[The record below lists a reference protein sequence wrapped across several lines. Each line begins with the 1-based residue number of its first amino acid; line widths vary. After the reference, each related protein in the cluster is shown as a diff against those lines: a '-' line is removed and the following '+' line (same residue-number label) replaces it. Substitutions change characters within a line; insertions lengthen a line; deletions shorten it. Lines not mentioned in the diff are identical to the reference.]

1 MREIYYDE
9 LTGCYNR
16 RFLYYWIDNEI
27 KRATRFATKFALIL
41 LDVDDFRNI
50 NNNFG
55 HLEGDKV
62 IVEFGEFL
70 LNNIREVDKLVR
82 YGGDEFIILMPNTDE
97 KGTLELAQRIIDNL
111 HETDIVNHKIQCSI
125 GFSVFPK
132 DGLTAESLIS
142 QADSLMYE
150 AKKHGKN
157 RIGTRQ
163 KMFRKLQI
171 PSPVTIGRDDESSW
185 CVRQLR
191 DYNTIFVAGEAGIGK
206 TRLVFEIK
214 NRLKTS
220 TILRGNAYAALSSV
234 PYHPFRDMFY
244 ELIDRDFKMVQR
256 ILKQIPEIYRSE
268 ISKILPAESVIK
280 TASAEDLDKYR
291 LYNSVSGFMNRVAK
305 TFEPE
310 ITMLLI
316 DDLHWLDRPSCELL
330 DFLIRSVR
338 NRIKIFGTY
347 RVEEVRNSPI
357 SEFLGIWAREKLY
370 SQIALTPLNENQ
382 SGQLLEAIMGLAPQA
397 AIKYIY
403 KQSGGNPFYIEEIL
417 RELERERKLFW
428 DGTTWSFAKSL
439 TVAIPLSIGE
449 TIKRKLT
456 FLDPEI
462 REYLAIAA
470 VYGQEF
476 VAEIIAMASKR
487 NVGQIIDAIDDLLR
501 LGFIKER
508 GQDHFFFSEDI
519 VRQVV
524 YMTISRKNLA
534 QYHKSVGETIEIIYR
549 NVLSNYYEQLAIHF
563 TVANDSHKALYYSG
577 KAATKAK
584 ENYAHSIA
592 VKFFENA
599 LKYEDKIEEIFRIKY
614 SLAEIYL
621 LIGSYK
627 KAIQQL
633 NTCLKIDPHSY
644 KVYESLG
651 KVYENMG
658 DYRNSIKSYEIGLKK
673 TRGTDAVY
681 TFRTSIAWL
690 YTRLGQYM
698 RAQKECED
706 ILRKRRQLSKQTL
719 GDTYVILGVVYLRL
733 GKFKEA
739 EIYLKKSLKIGE
751 SVGDK
756 KRIAACYLDLGLNYF
771 EKFDFKSS
779 EDLYLKALKIYEEIG
794 YQEGILIAFNNIGA
808 LYANYNI
815 PKAEEF
821 YLKALKQAKLIGA
834 KRTIVYLY
842 NNLGALEYNRLMY
855 DQALQDYKQALK
867 FAKEMNFPVG
877 IIFCN
882 LGLSEFFRET
892 GKAKKGK
899 VHLKTALR
907 VAKELNIK
915 FLNIDCLREE
925 IEYALLSKQLKK
937 ANSFSKMM
945 SAQLRKERSI
955 SYKIDSL
962 IYRGKILVAS
972 KKYAEAQ
979 SYYNKAYNYVKPLR
993 SNRYAGM
1000 IYYLRAIAYKKEGK
1014 LKEALK
1020 MFLKA
1025 NKIFE
1030 TIGNLRYLD
1039 KIEKEIAH
1047 TRI

>member
-9 LTGCYNR
+9 LTGCFNR
-16 RFLYYWIDNEI
+16 RFLYYWIDIEI

-41 LDVDDFRNI
+41 LDIDDFRDI

-70 LNNIREVDKLVR
+70 LNNIREVDNLVR
-82 YGGDEFIILMPNTDE
+82 YGGDEFIILMPSTDE

-111 HETDIVNHKIQCSI
+111 NDTEIANHKIHCSI

-132 DGLTAESLIS
+132 EGTTAESLIN

-163 KMFRKLQI
+163 KLFRKLQI
-171 PSPVTIGRDDESSW
+171 PSPITIGRDDESSW
-185 CVRQLR
+185 CAGQLR
-191 DYNTIFVAGEAGIGK
+191 DYNTIFIAGEAGVGK
-206 TRLVFEIK
+206 TRLVFEVK
-214 NRLKTS
+214 NHLKTS
-220 TILRGNAYAALSSV
+220 VILRGNAYAALSSV
-234 PYHPFRDMFY
+234 PYHPFRNMFN
-244 ELIDRDFKMVQR
+244 ELTDRDFNMVQR
-256 ILKQIPEIYRSE
+256 ILKQIPEIYQSE

-280 TASAEDLDKYR
+280 AAPAEDLDKYR
-291 LYNSVSGFMNRVAK
+291 LYNAVSGFMSRVSK
-305 TFEPE
+305 SFEPE

-330 DFLIRSVR
+330 DFLIRSAR

-347 RVEEVRNSPI
+347 RVEEVKNSPI

-382 SGQLLEAIMGLAPQA
+382 SSQLLEAIMGSVPQGA
-397 AIKYIY
+397 VKYIF

-428 DGTTWSFAKSL
+428 DGTAWSFAKSL
-439 TVAIPLSIGE
+439 SVAIPLSIEE

-462 REYLAIAA
+462 SKYLAIAA

-476 VAEIIAMASKR
+476 IADIIAMASKR

-501 LGFIKER
+501 LGLIKER
-508 GQDHFFFSEDI
+508 AQDRFFFSEDI

-524 YMTISRKNLA
+524 YKTISRKNLI

-549 NVLSNYYEQLAIHF
+549 NVLPNYYEQLATHF
-563 TVANDSHKALYYSG
+563 TMANDSHKALYYSR
-577 KAATKAK
+577 KAAAKAK
-584 ENYAHSIA
+584 ENYAHGVA
-592 VKFFENA
+592 VEFFENA
-599 LKYEDKIEEIFRIKY
+599 LKYEDKIEEIFQIKF
-614 SLAEIYL
+614 SLAEIYS

-633 NTCLKIDPHSY
+633 DICLKIDPHSY

-651 KVYENMG
+651 NVYESMG
-658 DYRNSIKSYEIGLKK
+658 DYKNSIKNYEIGLKK

-690 YTRLGQYM
+690 YTRLGQYI
-698 RAQKECED
+698 RAKKECED
-706 ILRKRRQLSKQTL
+706 ILRKKTLLSKQSL
-719 GDTYVILGVVYLRL
+719 GDAYVILGVVYLRL

-739 EIYLKKSLKIGE
+739 EFYLRKSLKIGE
-751 SVGDK
+751 SIGDK
-756 KRIAACYLDLGLNYF
+756 KRVAACYLDLGLNYY
-771 EKFDFKSS
+771 EKFNFKLS
-779 EDLYLKALKIYEEIG
+779 EEFYLKALKIYEEIG
-794 YQEGILIAFNNIGA
+794 YQEGVLIAYNNIGA
-808 LYANYNI
+808 LYGNYNI

-834 KRTIVYLY
+834 RRTIVYLY

-877 IIFCN
+877 LIFCN
-882 LGLSEFFRET
+882 LGLSEFFREAGKIEK
-892 GKAKKGK
+892 GKAY
-899 VHLKTALR
+899 LKTALR
-907 VAKELNIK
+907 VAKELKIK
-915 FLNIDCLREE
+915 FLNIDCVKEE
-925 IEYALLSKQLKK
+925 IEYALLSKQVKK
-937 ANSFSKMM
+937 AHSLSRKMLT
-945 SAQLRKERSI
+945 QLRKERSI

-972 KKYAEAQ
+972 KRYAEAQ
-979 SYYNKAYNYVKPLR
+979 SYYSKAYNYVKSLR
-993 SNRYAGM
+993 SNRFSGM
-1000 IYYLRAIAYKKEGK
+1000 IYYLRAVAYKKEGK

-1020 MFLKA
+1020 VFLKA

-1030 TIGNLRYLD
+1030 AVGNLRYLD
-1039 KIEKEIAH
+1039 KIEKEIAY